1 MNSTLNLKGR
11 KVVLHDMCLRDGMH
25 AKREQISVEQMVK
38 VGTALDEAGMPYIQ
52 VTHGAGLGGNSLQHG
67 FALASNEEYINA
79 VASRMKQAK
88 ISILLV
94 QGLGTMREL
103 QSAYDAGGARHC
115 GGDREVKWADLIIF
129 NFPIYWYSM
138 PAILK
143 AGSTGS
149 SSQASAM
156 AASVSTT
163 GADWRASRR
172 CWLSRLA
179 GSRTCSGRG
188 RSTMNWK

>member
-94 QGLGTMREL
+94 PGLGTMREL

-115 GGDREVKWADLIIF
+115 GGDREGQVGRPDHLQFSDL
-129 NFPIYWYSM
+129 
-138 PAILK
+138 LVQH
-143 AGSTGS
+143 AGDHERLDRPGLHLRLLLWRQAYLRPGRTGG
-149 SSQASAM
+149 QVGDAGFLA
-156 AASVSTT
+156 
-163 GADWRASRR
+163 WRAAAHVR
-172 CWLSRLA
+172 A
-179 GSRTCSGRG
+179 GGDPR
-188 RSTMNWK
+188 